1 MGNPAWMRVVPLR
14 KLRQRLVSR
23 ASTYPARLIS
33 WDPLSMSLIKNMGTK
48 LDLRFNGKLTPEIS
62 PIFNK
67 LSCEHRGQF
76 NDLVSVMSLPYK
88 DSLDWWVQGPA
99 SRNTFASPFFH
110 YYCCLYFVR
119 HLIEDGSFKFA
130 EVVVDSRILKELIEK
145 ILRDRGIEHCKI
157 RCDINFR
164 TIIKQISKQYLSLPA
179 LLLKKLC
186 QYVIARVTRK
196 SSLNLTPVK
205 PIVLIDTFIIP
216 GYITYDRWY
225 GSLWENLTDEMK
237 AETFFVPTVV
247 MTPLRSMY
255 STYKSLRLNSRNFII
270 KEDYLK
276 IDDIIFA
283 FQYKRRIKKV
293 AIKPLS
299 VFGYDISGLVQEELT
314 TNRDVLTTIE
324 SILIYRFIKRLSQS
338 GAKVRLAID
347 WFEGQVV
354 DKAWNMALKK
364 YYPNVKRIGY
374 RAFESFPFYLC
385 SYPILVERESGVI
398 PDTIAVQG
406 RGTVSTVREFLPDLD
421 VIVIPS
427 FKSQDVWECDLSRSD
442 RSIFTVLIALPISI
456 YTSARIVE
464 RLIEIQKSRDFE
476 DKAIRY
482 IVKPHPATSVY
493 KIKKKLRMEIP
504 DALFFSEE
512 TSFLRLLKEADLLIT
527 EASSTCLEALA
538 CGVPIIIMENE
549 GGLTYDPVPNAIP
562 KDLYRK
568 TRTYAQLI
576 DAMKYYV
583 NVTSE
588 TLRQQKIYGLKIR
601 EDYFEPITKD
611 GIERFM
617 NIG

>member
-1 MGNPAWMRVVPLR
+1 
-14 KLRQRLVSR
+14 
-23 ASTYPARLIS
+23 
-33 WDPLSMSLIKNMGTK
+33 MSLIKNMGTK

-67 LSCEHRGQF
+67 TSYEHRGQF

-110 YYCCLYFVR
+110 YYCCLHFVR
-119 HLIEDGSFKFA
+119 HLVEDGSFKFG
-130 EVVVDSRILKELIEK
+130 EVVVDSRILKGLIEK
-145 ILRDRGIEHCKI
+145 ILYDRGIEHCKI

-164 TIIKQISKQYLSLPA
+164 IIIKQIGKLYLLV
-179 LLLKKLC
+179 LFLKKLF
-186 QYVIARVTRK
+186 QYGIARVTRK
-196 SSLNLTPVK
+196 SSLNPIPVK
-205 PIVLIDTFIIP
+205 PIVLIDTFITP
-216 GYITYDRWY
+216 GYTTHDRWY
-225 GSLWENLTDEMK
+225 GSFWENLTDGMK

-247 MTPLRSMY
+247 VTPLRYMY
-255 STYKSLRLNSRNFII
+255 SMYKSLRSNSRNFII

-276 IDDIIFA
+276 IDDILFA

-347 WFEGQVV
+347 WFEGQVI

-406 RGTVSTVREFLPDLD
+406 RGTISTVREFLPDLD
-421 VIVIPS
+421 VMVIPS
-427 FKSQDVWECDLSRSD
+427 FKSQDVWKCDLSRSD
-442 RSIFTVLIALPISI
+442 RSIFTVLITLPISI
-456 YTSARIVE
+456 YASVRIIK
-464 RLIEIQKSRDFE
+464 RLIEIQKSKDFE
-476 DKAIRY
+476 HKAVKY
-482 IVKPHPATSVY
+482 IVKPHPATPVY
-493 KIKKKLRMEIP
+493 KIKKKLRIEIP

-512 TSFLRLLKEADLLIT
+512 TSFLCLLKEADLLIT

-538 CGVPIIIMENE
+538 CGVPVIIMENE

-562 KDLYRK
+562 KNLYRK

-588 TLRQQKIYGLKIR
+588 TLRQQKIHGLKIR